1 MTIVKEKCAMFGCEE
16 LFYQALT
23 VAPGTVLRLCLKHFV
38 EEGGVV
44 EEEVAQARPQTSSMK
59 APINLND
66 GPPVLG

>member
-23 VAPGTVLRLCLKHFV
+23 VAPGTVLKLCLKHFV

-44 EEEVAQARPQTSSMK
+44 EEEVVQAGPQTAS
-59 APINLND
+59 
-66 GPPVLG
+66 